1 MTVLEM
7 KVEALMKCVDQ
18 EKFEKAMLEV
28 GVMTFGTA
36 NVDTDRMLRHEIQ
49 NIMVQIGV
57 PAHVRGYRMLAYGLE
72 ITVKNE
78 TVIDNMTKEFYP
90 AVAEQFN
97 TTPSRVERAMRHA
110 IELAWDRGDWHLLQ
124 QYFGSSI
131 SKTKCK
137 PTNTEFIARLANI
150 IRDRLR

>member
-18 EKFEKAMLEV
+18 EKFNEV
-28 GVMTFGTA
+28 FAEISGRSQRAA
-36 NVDTDRMLRHEIQ
+36 NTDNDSALRHEIQ
-49 NIMVQIGV
+49 SIMVQIGV

-72 ITVKNE
+72 IAVKNE
-78 TVIDNMTKEFYP
+78 AVIDAMTKGFYP
-90 AVAEQFN
+90 AVAERFN

-150 IRDRLR
+150 VRDQVM